1 MTCFR
6 ERVEVVY
13 M

>member
-1 MTCFR
+1 MTCFC